1 MKRKTKGVT
10 RRTYRAN
17 VIRFSDLSISAWKGL
32 NAFVKSNC
40 KVGKRRQEEFMD
52 ALCDVVDRYV
62 DLNCR
67 ILTWCH
73 MCGIDPQIF
82 VCDVMNR
89 GLVAEEKA

>member
-17 VIRFSDLSISAWKGL
+17 VKRFADLSTSAWKSL
-32 NAFVKSNC
+32 NTFVKSNC
-40 KVGKRRQEEFMD
+40 KVKRRQEEFMD
-52 ALCDVVDRYV
+52 ALCALVDRYV
-62 DLNCR
+62 DFNCR

-73 MCGIDPQIF
+73 RYGVDPQTF

-89 GLVAEEKA
+89 GQVTEEET